1 MRALPAPI
9 LGTALR
15 REVDGRADDL
25 LSAGL
30 GSDGLRGP
38 PPAPASPLAPTATEL
53 RRRAIY
59 QAYRGSLDLS
69 AAGGF
74 GRLYAAHVDERIA
87 GVEYLCGVGTPDGH
101 GRTTV
106 CVQIP
111 AHFDPAR
118 PLLLAL
124 AASGSRGVYGALPHA
139 AEWGLRRGA
148 AVVYTDKGAG
158 NGIWDASRRRGV
170 LVDGRLSEDPAD
182 PLQMFVPEQGHGL
195 ANLVAQAP
203 HSLLVRHA
211 HSGLNIES
219 RWGIYL
225 LQAIQVALE
234 LLSEER
240 GRGRRFTT
248 DNTMVLAAGVSNG
261 GAAVLRAMEA
271 DGGSVID
278 AAVVSEP
285 NAVVGSRTAALDLVS
300 GRQHYRAEGF
310 GLYDYSNLHYLLQPA
325 AILAEDDPSAPFAAQ
340 TAAAQQNLELWVR
353 ELQAHDVLPA
363 GSVATAARAARDRL
377 LQAGMHESGL
387 VLGHFNV
394 AAGLWASLI
403 VTYAAAYARLKPWE
417 QPFGTGFAAVDADGL
432 PRAATD
438 AEAALWWADGNG
450 VPPTAGICPVALGA
464 DGLRRASPQGNLALA
479 LAFAPERVL
488 QGARGIASA
497 AERAPFLARIAEGQ
511 AAAAMG
517 ADIGDRPVVMLHG
530 RADGLIPVNHS
541 SRAYYAVNQ
550 SLGRRSGLRYY
561 EVVHGQHFDAY
572 LGLPGFAERY
582 VPLQPWIGASLDRI
596 HARLTGGPALPPS
609 QVLRSKPRA
618 AQAAGLEPL
627 AAVHLGELQE
637 EAGGDR
643 IEFSEHTLYVPD

>member
-1 MRALPAPI
+1 
-9 LGTALR
+9 
-15 REVDGRADDL
+15 
-25 LSAGL
+25 
-30 GSDGLRGP
+30 
-38 PPAPASPLAPTATEL
+38 
-53 RRRAIY
+53 
-59 QAYRGSLDLS
+59 
-69 AAGGF
+69 
-74 GRLYAAHVDERIA
+74 
-87 GVEYLCGVGTPDGH
+87 
-101 GRTTV
+101 
-106 CVQIP
+106 
-111 AHFDPAR
+111 
-118 PLLLAL
+118 
-124 AASGSRGVYGALPHA
+124 
-139 AEWGLRRGA
+139 
-148 AVVYTDKGAG
+148 
-158 NGIWDASRRRGV
+158 
-170 LVDGRLSEDPAD
+170 
-182 PLQMFVPEQGHGL
+182 
-195 ANLVAQAP
+195 
-203 HSLLVRHA
+203 
-211 HSGLNIES
+211 
-219 RWGIYL
+219 
-225 LQAIQVALE
+225 
-234 LLSEER
+234 
-240 GRGRRFTT
+240 
-248 DNTMVLAAGVSNG
+248 
-261 GAAVLRAMEA
+261 
-271 DGGSVID
+271 
-278 AAVVSEP
+278 
-285 NAVVGSRTAALDLVS
+285 
-300 GRQHYRAEGF
+300 
-310 GLYDYSNLHYLLQPA
+310 
-325 AILAEDDPSAPFAAQ
+325 
-340 TAAAQQNLELWVR
+340 
-353 ELQAHDVLPA
+353 
-363 GSVATAARAARDRL
+363 
-377 LQAGMHESGL
+377 MHESGL